1 MQRVIAGL
9 FLTLV
14 CASLYAQ
21 TMDMRATIPFTFRA
35 GETVMPA
42 GDYTIRYREHQLLLR
57 KAGGGPSIMLL
68 TNDALRL
75 TPSPESRLNFS
86 RYGERYFL
94 SSAWSLGSSA
104 GFEIPKGHAEKELAR
119 QTLRQSVGIALRRQ

>member
-1 MQRVIAGL
+1 MQRLIAGL
-9 FLTLV
+9 FLTLL

-42 GDYTIRYREHQLLLR
+42 GDYTIRYREHQLVLR
-57 KAGGGPSIMLL
+57 KEGGGPSIMLL
-68 TNDALRL
+68 TNAALRL

-94 SSAWSLGSSA
+94 SSAWSQGTTA
-104 GFEIPKGHAEKELAR
+104 GFEIMKSRAEKELAR
-119 QTLRQSVGIALRRQ
+119 QTLRESIGIALRRQ